1 LFNLGE
7 SQQKRVA
14 KPPTHVDEEPF
25 FFAFFPSKQVY
36 HHLFG
41 GIKTSQTIAMS
52 TNFMKSF
59 IQASFLL
66 FFEEIPELQYE

>member
-25 FFAFFPSKQVY
+25 FLTFFFY
-36 HHLFG
+36 ET
-41 GIKTSQTIAMS
+41 IKYCADILH
-52 TNFMKSF
+52 
-59 IQASFLL
+59 I
-66 FFEEIPELQYE
+66 